1 MAVFKNL
8 SEMMLLGQFQARDK
22 AQVDEMLDHLV
33 GSYGYTC
40 TWLISCPL
48 VVLIFALFS
57 FFVVATDAPF
67 LIGAVL
73 MLLALLIAVFSVDMI
88 HGRLIVT
95 GESVVRQSPFRFFSW
110 ELERKGITAIVY
122 SAAQRQR
129 EWVCFENVDGTKR
142 NILLHGPFKE
152 RFIGFVP
159 KAQRG
164 WGSE

>member
-1 MAVFKNL
+1 MGIFKNL
-8 SEMMLLGQFQARDK
+8 NEMLVLGQFQARDK
-22 AQVDEMLDHLV
+22 EQVDEMLDHLV
-33 GSYGYTC
+33 GSYGYTY

-48 VVLIFALFS
+48 VVLIFALFG
-57 FFVVATDAPF
+57 FFVVATNAPF

-73 MLLALLIAVFSVDMI
+73 VLLALLIAVFSIDMI

-95 GESVVRQSPFRFFSW
+95 GEKVVRQSPFRFFGW
-110 ELERKGITAIVY
+110 ELERKGIAAIVY
-122 SAAQRQR
+122 SAAQRQG
-129 EWVCFENVDGTKR
+129 EWVCFENADGTKR
-142 NILLHGPFKE
+142 TIQLHGSFKE